1 MFRLISLSS
10 FVFFCALC
18 TGVCLMSCRSNT
30 SLEPSGTGLN
40 TEISSVV
47 HAHPENAD
55 TNPETTSEAKAD
67 KENMNLP
74 DLQKYLNGLND
85 STPED
90 AWLHSALQA
99 WVLEQYKREDFVVRS
114 AGTEDW
120 ARLTLLNT
128 QKQSAE
134 LRDAPP
140 MQNSTMLVHVPTKTP
155 VSRGD
160 WDTAKPLF
168 VMLATQALAASDDLR
183 PQILKQMTINASVV
197 ELGENRVFVKQ
208 TQGFMGMGMGAPRQ
222 EPEELSSI
230 EADEHG
236 WKFTFFLKLDNGM
249 SAPEAQEMILTFSDD
264 HLECKTIRR
273 MSAYQFEQNGYT
285 FDK

>member
-1 MFRLISLSS
+1 MKKTIFHFDFVLI
-10 FVFFCALC
+10 CALC
-18 TGVCLMSCRSNT
+18 TGVCLTSCRSNT

-40 TEISSVV
+40 TEISSVI

-55 TNPETTSEAKAD
+55 THPETTPET
-67 KENMNLP
+67 KETKEDMNLP

-85 STPED
+85 SNPENPR
-90 AWLHSALQA
+90 LHSALQE
-99 WVLEQYKREDFVVRS
+99 WVLEQYQREDFVVKS

-120 ARLTLLNT
+120 VRLTFLNT

-140 MQNSTMLVHVPTKTP
+140 TQNSTVLVHVPTKTP

-168 VMLATQALAASDDLR
+168 VMLVTQALAASDDLR
-183 PQILKQMTINASVV
+183 PQILKQMTINASIV

-208 TQGFMGMGMGAPRQ
+208 TQGFVGMRMGAPRQ
-222 EPEELSSI
+222 EPEGLSSI
-230 EADEHG
+230 ETDEHG

-264 HLECKTIRR
+264 RLECKTMRR